1 MGEIGAL
8 VLLVRGRRETRMRI
22 CRIFLLIFAFAALQ
36 FRSEPVVAD
45 EFILIQTGTTLRDS
59 GFFEAVLPDFTEA
72 TGIEVRV
79 VAVGTGQAIRNAQ
92 RGDGDLLFTHSQVDE
107 EKFVAMGYGLERRNV
122 MFNDFIVVGPAA
134 DPAGVRG
141 FRNVV
146 DSFRRI
152 ANSGSPF
159 ASRGDDSGTHK
170 AELRYWAEAGIDV
183 DRDAAEWYRSLGAG
197 MGATLNAGIAMQAY
211 LLTDHATWLAFGRK
225 RGHRIQIE
233 GDPRLHN
240 QYGVVL
246 VSPHEGR
253 ASRLEDARTFFDW
266 IVSDVAQSS
275 IACFRIAGQQAY
287 FPNAE
292 GANHECDR

>member
-1 MGEIGAL
+1 
-8 VLLVRGRRETRMRI
+8 MRI
-22 CRIFLLIFAFAALQ
+22 CRILLLISAFAVLQ
-36 FRSEPVVAD
+36 VRSEPVVAE

-92 RGDGDLLFTHSQVDE
+92 RGDGDLLFTHSLVDE
-107 EKFVAMGYGLERRNV
+107 EAFVAMGHGLERRNV
-122 MFNDFIVVGPAA
+122 MFNYFIVVGPAA
-134 DPAGVRG
+134 DPAGIRG
-141 FRNVV
+141 SRDVV

-170 AELRYWAEAGIDV
+170 AELRYWGEAGIDV
-183 DRDAAEWYRSLGAG
+183 DLDAAEWYRSLGAG

-211 LLTDHATWLAFGRK
+211 LLTDQATWLAFSRK
-225 RGHRIQIE
+225 RGHRVLVE

-246 VSPHEGR
+246 VSPHKGR
-253 ASRLEDARTFFDW
+253 TSRLEDAWAFFDW
-266 IVSDVAQSS
+266 IVSDAAQST
-275 IACFRIAGQQAY
+275 IACFRISDQQAY
-287 FPNAE
+287 FPNAD
-292 GANHECDR
+292 GVRHECGQ